1 MKVTD
6 KPNMNLLKPETAKTQ
21 KSNSAVS
28 DFDPKVGGLKSKQ
41 DLKNSSSVDLS
52 ERAQLMAKAKE
63 IASNATVDEAKVAR
77 LQKLIDEGK
86 YKVDADKVADKLV
99 DTHMD
104 FPE

>member
-6 KPNMNLLKPETAKTQ
+6 KPNMNLVKPETAKAQ
-21 KSNSAVS
+21 KSTSSVA
-28 DFDPKVGGLKSKQ
+28 DLDPSIGGLKSKQ
-41 DLKNSSSVDLS
+41 STKGSSQVDLS

-63 IASNATVDEAKVAR
+63 IASKTNVDETKVAR

-86 YKVDADKVADKLV
+86 YQVDADKVADRLV
-99 DTHMD
+99 DAHMD